1 MVKST
6 SLSKGTSVNI
16 IKLPTGHR
24 FVVGTIAAWH
34 PTKDHRATIV
44 YLVGG
49 GNMYVPLTVPEF
61 EGYL

>member
-1 MVKST
+1 MNT
-6 SLSKGTSVNI
+6 

-24 FVVGTIAAWH
+24 FVVGAIAAWH

-49 GNMYVPLTVPEF
+49 GNILTVPEF

>member
-1 MVKST
+1 M
-6 SLSKGTSVNI
+6 NI